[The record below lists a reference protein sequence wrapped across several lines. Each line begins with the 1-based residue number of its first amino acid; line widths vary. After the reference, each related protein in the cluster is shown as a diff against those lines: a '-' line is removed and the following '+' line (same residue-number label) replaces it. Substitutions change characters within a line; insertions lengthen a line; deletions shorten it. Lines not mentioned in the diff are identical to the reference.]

1 MDKIP
6 FVDGTKTQEA
16 YVTVNEQNY
25 QVNPAVWT
33 GTVPL
38 SAQNLNKMQDNIDNA
53 KAEKSELNNLVSEVD
68 SLTLQVED
76 KADQSDLDE
85 ITSNM
90 TNQLLNIKSDI
101 TDLQTKEVLLFEG
114 NATAGQTITL
124 NDDFTKY
131 RFLYIVNGNSSQDWN
146 GVMIGSTINSSN
158 EMYFT
163 KGFVNSSKNSQIH
176 IATLKKISN
185 TQLQVVECGYKT
197 LSSSSEFTSA
207 SVKKIYGSL

>member
-1 MDKIP
+1 MDKKI
-6 FVDGTKTQEA
+6 
-16 YVTVNEQNY
+16 
-25 QVNPAVWT
+25 
-33 GTVPL
+33 
-38 SAQNLNKMQDNIDNA
+38 
-53 KAEKSELNNLVSEVD
+53 SELLETIDLNDEDILMILQNGQNKKIKGKNALKNLAKQTDLEE
-68 SLTLQVED
+68 LAKKVED

-185 TQLQVVECGYKT
+185 TQLQVIECGYKT

-207 SVKKIYGSL
+207 SVKKIYGSM

>member
-1 MDKIP
+1 MNKKI
-6 FVDGTKTQEA
+6 
-16 YVTVNEQNY
+16 
-25 QVNPAVWT
+25 
-33 GTVPL
+33 
-38 SAQNLNKMQDNIDNA
+38 
-53 KAEKSELNNLVSEVD
+53 SELLETIDLNDEDILMILQNGQNKKIKGKNALKNLAKQTDLEE
-68 SLTLQVED
+68 LAKKVED
-76 KADQSDLDE
+76 KANQSDLDE

-101 TDLQTKEVLLFEG
+101 TDLQTKEVLLFSG

-176 IATLKKISN
+176 IATLKKITN

-197 LSSSSEFTSA
+197 LSGSSEFTSA